1 MIRMLAVI
9 VLSTLCCAAGAVPA
23 YRVETIAEGLDHPW
37 SLAFLPNGDVLVTE
51 RAGRLR
57 LIQDGVLREAPIAG
71 VPAVFAS
78 GQGGL
83 FDIVL
88 APDFASSG
96 SVLLSFA
103 HGTDA
108 ANGLRV
114 VRARYRAEGLDAVA
128 TVFEARPL
136 KRGGAHYGGRIAL
149 LGDGTFAVGVGDAF
163 TLREHAQKLD
173 THLGKIVRIGLD
185 GQVPADNPFVGR
197 DGALPEIYSL
207 GHRNPQGLVRDAA
220 SGALFAH
227 EHGPRGGDEINRIEA
242 GINYG
247 WPVATFGV
255 DYTGAQISPFSEYE
269 GMRSPLLHW
278 TPSIAPSGMALVR
291 GTMFPAW
298 RGSLLVSALAAKS
311 VRRVPLVDGVPG
323 PQETLFAELG
333 ERLRDVREA
342 PDGAIWLL
350 TDSARG
356 RVLRVV
362 AEATA
367 QPAGQ

>member
-1 MIRMLAVI
+1 MRMLAVF
-9 VLSTLCCAAGAVPA
+9 VLLTLCTWAAAAPA
-23 YRVETIAEGLDHPW
+23 YRVETIATGLDHPW
-37 SLAFLPNGDVLVTE
+37 SLAFLPDGDVLVTE

-57 LIQDGVLREAPIAG
+57 LIADGVLRDAPIAG

-88 APDFASSG
+88 APDFDTTG

-103 HGTDA
+103 HGTNG

-114 VRARYRAEGLDAVA
+114 VRARYTAAGLEEIS
-128 TVFEARPL
+128 TVFDARPR

-149 LGDGTFAVGVGDAF
+149 LGDRTFAVGVGDAF
-163 TLREHAQKLD
+163 TLREAAQQLD
-173 THLGKIVRIGLD
+173 SHLGKIVRMGLD
-185 GQVPADNPFVGR
+185 GSVPRDNPFVAR
-197 DGALPEIYSL
+197 EGALPEIYSL
-207 GHRNPQGLVRDAA
+207 GHRNPQGLVFDAA
-220 SGALFAH
+220 SGVLYAH

-247 WPVATFGV
+247 WPIATYGI
-255 DYTGAQISPFSEYE
+255 DYTGAQISPWTEYE
-269 GMRSPLLHW
+269 GMQSPLLHW
-278 TPSIAPSGMALVR
+278 TPSIAPSGMTLVR
-291 GTMFPAW
+291 GAMFPAW
-298 RGSLLVSALAAKS
+298 RGSLLVSALAEKS
-311 VRRVPLVDGVPG
+311 VRRVPMDDGVPG
-323 PQETLFAELG
+323 KQEILFAELG

-362 AEATA
+362 PEAA
-367 QPAGQ
+367 PK

>member
-1 MIRMLAVI
+1 MTRMLAVI
-9 VLSTLCCAAGAVPA
+9 VLLTLGAAVTAAPA
-23 YRVETIAEGLDHPW
+23 YRVETIATGLDHPW
-37 SLAFLPNGDVLVTE
+37 SLAFLPDGDVLVTE

-57 LIQDGVLREAPIAG
+57 LIEDGELREAPIAG

-88 APDFASSG
+88 TPDFATSS

-103 HGTDA
+103 HGTGA

-114 VRARYRAEGLDAVA
+114 VRARYTAAGLEDVT

-149 LGDGTFAVGVGDAF
+149 LGDDTFVVGVGDAF
-163 TLREHAQKLD
+163 TLREDAQKLD
-173 THLGKIVRIGLD
+173 NHMGKFVRVGLD
-185 GQVPADNPFVGR
+185 GSVPADNPFVGR
-197 DGALPEIYSL
+197 EDALPEIYSL
-207 GHRNPQGLVRDAA
+207 GHRNQQGLVRDEA
-220 SGALFAH
+220 SGALYAH

-278 TPSIAPSGMALVR
+278 TPSIAPSGMTLMR

-298 RGSLLVSALAAKS
+298 RGSLLVSALAGKS
-311 VRRVPLVDGVPG
+311 VRVVPLADGLPG
-323 PQETLFAELG
+323 TQETLFAELG

-350 TDSARG
+350 TDSG
-356 RVLRVV
+356 KGKVLRVV
-362 AEATA
+362 AQAA
-367 QPAGQ
+367 PVQQ